1 MAAITG
7 RWTAKEDVK
16 VLRVDTA
23 DVLAVFQNF
32 GLDITAEEID
42 VTAARDLWKKREFG
56 VLDWSMR
63 VSSLLATDGVQ
74 FMASC
79 IDGGTIVVSISCT
92 TLDFLGTGMITGSPL
107 TGDNPMT
114 EEVTVVSAG
123 ASPTISFA

>member
-1 MAAITG
+1 MAAISG

-16 VLRVDTA
+16 VLSVDGA
-23 DVLAVFQNF
+23 NVLAVFQNF
-32 GLDITAEEID
+32 ALDITADEID
-42 VTAARDLWKKREFG
+42 VTAAQDSWKKREFG

-63 VSSLLATDGVQ
+63 VTALLATAPA

-79 IDGGTIVVSISCT
+79 ISGGTIVVSVSCT
-92 TLDFLGTGMITGSPL
+92 TFDFLGTGMITGSPL

-123 ASPTISFA
+123 AAPTIGFT